1 MAQFPI
7 SAHPF
12 RLTEADYREAI
23 AVMRH
28 LRVGGVRVWIETAI
42 LSVIAAGY
50 VVDLCTGNVNWFSMG
65 MLLICLVVIA
75 GLWLIP
81 YFSIRS
87 MARDQV
93 RAECFTAEIAEQE
106 VTLKQGTEQW
116 IVPLD
121 ETTIFRETD
130 HLFLLE
136 TANHRSAV
144 LLKSA
149 FDGPEEVRVVLT
161 AHTTVY

>member
-50 VVDLCTGNVNWFSMG
+50 IVDLCTGNVN
-65 MLLICLVVIA
+65 
-75 GLWLIP
+75 
-81 YFSIRS
+81 
-87 MARDQV
+87 
-93 RAECFTAEIAEQE
+93 
-106 VTLKQGTEQW
+106 
-116 IVPLD
+116 
-121 ETTIFRETD
+121 
-130 HLFLLE
+130 
-136 TANHRSAV
+136 
-144 LLKSA
+144 
-149 FDGPEEVRVVLT
+149 
-161 AHTTVY
+161 